1 MARIGLFLITTI
13 AIISTISIV
22 LTLIGFTGVY
32 EQNGI
37 DLDYNS
43 LMILCLVWGMVGSF
57 VALYMSKW
65 IAKRMGIH
73 IIKQPSNEFEKWY
86 VSIVEKHSKILGIKT
101 PEIGILKSDAPNA
114 FATGASRNSSLVVLS
129 TGLVKKMNRNEV
141 EAVIG
146 HEMSHVSNGDM
157 VTLALIQGI
166 VNSFVYFFA
175 FVVAHFISRVVL
187 RDARGG
193 FWIQFFIRQFL
204 IVFFSILASPIIFWF
219 SRRREFRADFGGAQ
233 LAGKQNMILALE
245 ALQKHSAAK
254 LPDQMVAFGISN
266 RGQKSTWRKL
276 FSTHPP
282 LGKRIEALRDAEIVA
297 LPEQHQ
303 ST

>member
-1 MARIGLFLITTI
+1 
-13 AIISTISIV
+13 
-22 LTLIGFTGVY
+22 
-32 EQNGI
+32 
-37 DLDYNS
+37 
-43 LMILCLVWGMVGSF
+43 MIFCLVWGMVGSF
-57 VALYMSKW
+57 IALYMSKW

-193 FWIQFFIRQFL
+193 VLDTILYTTISDCVLQYFSKSNNFL
-204 IVFFSILASPIIFWF
+204 VF
-219 SRRREFRADFGGAQ
+219 
-233 LAGKQNMILALE
+233 
-245 ALQKHSAAK
+245 
-254 LPDQMVAFGISN
+254 
-266 RGQKSTWRKL
+266 
-276 FSTHPP
+276 
-282 LGKRIEALRDAEIVA
+282 
-297 LPEQHQ
+297 
-303 ST
+303 

>member
-1 MARIGLFLITTI
+1 MNRILLFIIISI
-13 AIISTISIV
+13 AILLTVSVV
-22 LTLIGFTGVY
+22 LSLIGFTGIY

-43 LMILCLVWGMVGSF
+43 LMIFCLVWGMVGSF
-57 VALYMSKW
+57 ISLYLSKW
-65 IAKRMGIH
+65 TAKRMGIQ

-86 VSIVEKHSKILGIKT
+86 VSIVEKHAKILDMKI
-101 PEIGILKSDAPNA
+101 PEIGILPSDAPNA

-129 TGLVKKMNRNEV
+129 TGLVNKMNRNEV

-146 HEMSHVSNGDM
+146 HEMSHASNGDM

-166 VNSFVYFFA
+166 VNSFVFFFA
-175 FVVAHFISRVVL
+175 FVVAHFISRVIF
-187 RDARGG
+187 RDSRGGG

-233 LAGKQNMILALE
+233 LAGKQNMISALNV
-245 ALQKHSAAK
+245 LQKNTAAK

-266 RGQKSTWRKL
+266 KGQSSTLKKL

-282 LGKRIEALRDAEIVA
+282 LSERIVALQDAEIVS
-297 LPEQHQ
+297 LSEQQ
-303 ST
+303 IS

>member
-166 VNSFVYFFA
+166 VNSFVFFFA
-175 FVVAHFISRVVL
+175 FVVAHFISRVIF
-187 RDARGG
+187 RDSRGGG

-233 LAGKQNMILALE
+233 LAGKQNMISALNV
-245 ALQKHSAAK
+245 LQKSTAAK

-266 RGQKSTWRKL
+266 KGQSSTLKKL

-282 LGKRIEALRDAEIVA
+282 LSERIIALQDAEIVS
-297 LPEQHQ
+297 LSEQQ
-303 ST
+303 IS

>member
-233 LAGKQNMILALE
+233 LAGKQNMISALNV
-245 ALQKHSAAK
+245 LQKNTAAK

-266 RGQKSTWRKL
+266 KGQSSTLKKL

-282 LGKRIEALRDAEIVA
+282 LSERIIALQDAEIV
-297 LPEQHQ
+297 LLSEQKI
-303 ST
+303 S

>member
-13 AIISTISIV
+13 AIISTISII

>member
-1 MARIGLFLITTI
+1 MTRIGLFLITNI
-13 AIISTISIV
+13 AIILTISIV

-32 EQNGI
+32 ERNGI

-43 LMILCLVWGMVGSF
+43 LMIFCFVWGIGGSF
-57 VALYMSKW
+57 IALFMSKW
-65 IAKRMGIH
+65 MANRMGIR
-73 IIKQPSNEFEKWY
+73 IVKQPSNEFEKWY

-101 PEIGILKSDAPNA
+101 PEIGILQSDAPNA

-129 TGLVKKMNRNEV
+129 TGLVKKMSRNEV

-157 VTLALIQGI
+157 VSLALIQGI

-175 FVVAHFISRVVL
+175 FVVAHFIARAVL

-204 IVFFSILASPIIFWF
+204 IVFFSILASPIVYWF

-297 LPEQHQ
+297 LPTQHQ
-303 ST
+303 SS

>member
-13 AIISTISIV
+13 AIISTISII

-129 TGLVKKMNRNEV
+129 TGLVNKMNRNEV

-146 HEMSHVSNGDM
+146 HEMSHASNGDM

-166 VNSFVYFFA
+166 VNSFVFFFA
-175 FVVAHFISRVVL
+175 FVVAHFISRVIF
-187 RDARGG
+187 RDSRGGG

-233 LAGKQNMILALE
+233 LAGKQNMISALNV
-245 ALQKHSAAK
+245 LQKSTAAK

-266 RGQKSTWRKL
+266 KGQSSKLKKL

-282 LGKRIEALRDAEIVA
+282 LSERIVALQDAEIVS
-297 LPEQHQ
+297 LSEQQ
-303 ST
+303 IS

>member
-1 MARIGLFLITTI
+1 MARIGLFLVTTI

>member
-233 LAGKQNMILALE
+233 LAGKQNMISALNV
-245 ALQKHSAAK
+245 LQKGTAAK
-254 LPDQMVAFGISN
+254 LPDQMLAFGISN
-266 RGQKSTWRKL
+266 KGQSSTLKKL

-282 LGKRIEALRDAEIVA
+282 LSERIVALQDAEIVS
-297 LPEQHQ
+297 LSEQQ
-303 ST
+303 IS

>member
-1 MARIGLFLITTI
+1 MNRILLFIITSI
-13 AIISTISIV
+13 AILLTVSVV
-22 LTLIGFTGVY
+22 LSLIGFTGIY

-43 LMILCLVWGMVGSF
+43 LMIFCLVWGMVGSF
-57 VALYMSKW
+57 ISLYLSKW
-65 IAKRMGIH
+65 TAKRMGIQ

-86 VSIVEKHSKILGIKT
+86 VSIVEKHAKILDMKT
-101 PEIGILKSDAPNA
+101 PEIGILPSDAPNA

-129 TGLVKKMNRNEV
+129 TGLVNKMNRNEV

-146 HEMSHVSNGDM
+146 HEMSHASNGDM

-166 VNSFVYFFA
+166 VNSFVFFFA
-175 FVVAHFISRVVL
+175 FVVAHFISRVIF
-187 RDARGG
+187 RDSRGGG

-233 LAGKQNMILALE
+233 LAGKQNMISALT
-245 ALQKHSAAK
+245 ALQKSTAAK

-266 RGQKSTWRKL
+266 KGQSSTLKKL

-282 LGKRIEALRDAEIVA
+282 LSDRIVALQDAEIVS
-297 LPEQHQ
+297 LSEQKI
-303 ST
+303 S

>member
-1 MARIGLFLITTI
+1 MNRILLFIITSI
-13 AIISTISIV
+13 AILLTVSVV
-22 LTLIGFTGVY
+22 LSLIGFTGIY
-32 EQNGI
+32 EQNNI

-43 LMILCLVWGMVGSF
+43 LMLFCLVWGMVGSF
-57 VALYMSKW
+57 ISLYLSKW
-65 IAKRMGIH
+65 IAKRMGIQ

-86 VSIVEKHSKILGIKT
+86 VSIVEKHAKILDMKT
-101 PEIGILKSDAPNA
+101 PEIGILPSDAPNA

-129 TGLVKKMNRNEV
+129 TGLVYKMNRNEV

-146 HEMSHVSNGDM
+146 HEMSHASNGDM

-233 LAGKQNMILALE
+233 LAGKQNMISALNV
-245 ALQKHSAAK
+245 LQKNTAAK

-266 RGQKSTWRKL
+266 KGQSSTLKKL

-282 LGKRIEALRDAEIVA
+282 LSERIIALQDAEIVS
-297 LPEQHQ
+297 LSEQQ
-303 ST
+303 IS